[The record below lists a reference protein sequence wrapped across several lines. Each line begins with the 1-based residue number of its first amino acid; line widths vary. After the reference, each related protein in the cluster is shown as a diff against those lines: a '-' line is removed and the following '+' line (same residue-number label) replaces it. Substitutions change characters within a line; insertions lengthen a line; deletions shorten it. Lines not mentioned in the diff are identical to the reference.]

1 MMASQ
6 VRPALAEP
14 DISLV
19 GLRPRRLTDKAQES
33 GFHQGPK
40 DGMSLHSEA
49 ECKDAVVTDYPC
61 RNVVANGTG
70 PCKAIRQMRGETG

>member
-14 DISLV
+14 DNSLV
-19 GLRPRRLTDKAQES
+19 GSTPRRLTDKGQES

-40 DGMSLHSEA
+40 DDKSLLSEA
-49 ECKDAVVTDYPC
+49 ECKNAVATNYPSP
-61 RNVVANGTG
+61 NVVANGTG
-70 PCKAIRQMRGETG
+70 PCKLTRRNPRSR